1 MSVQLLNRDELREG
15 LIICRRR
22 PGVLALAIM
31 LATASKWYRIY
42 KDAWNHDAI
51 IVRDPQ
57 DGQLKIGDALMG
69 PGCVLTPISEWEE
82 DCVKNGSKIIVLQV
96 VGASPAHEEEAAKW
110 WLQNVFGH
118 AYDKVAIWRL
128 GLKAVFGDW
137 ISGKVGL
144 LSHFFC
150 TEGVRDAFLNAIR
163 IVKEAI
169 GAPLEDPWG
178 DKTNPTPGTTH
189 KRWKAGKLADMPQ
202 VFTEAGRK
210 YAISL

>member
-1 MSVQLLNRDELREG
+1 MSEQLLNRSELREG
-15 LIICRRR
+15 LLICRRR
-22 PGVLALAIM
+22 PGVLATSIM
-31 LATASKWYRIY
+31 LATASKHWRIY

-51 IVRDPQ
+51 IVRDPT
-57 DGQLKIGDALMG
+57 DGELKIGDALMG
-69 PGCVLTPISEWEE
+69 PGCVLTPISEWEA
-82 DCVKNGSKIIVLQV
+82 DCIKYGSKLIVLQV

-118 AYDKVAIWRL
+118 KYDKVAIWQL
-128 GLKAVFGDW
+128 GLKTIFGDW

-150 TEGVRDAFLNAIR
+150 TEGVRDAFVNAIR

-169 GAPLEDPWG
+169 GAILEDPWG
-178 DKTNPTPGTTH
+178 DKVNPTPGTTR
-189 KRWKAGKLADMPQ
+189 KRWKEGKLADMPQ